1 MMVFV
6 IVVVWVLKRCCK
18 KNNSL
23 GKEDETAQSLMQV
36 NLKYL
41 KNNFQK
47 IQNIYATFARSA
59 FYMFSL
65 MHCGLVARS
74 FQVYRCDVSLEP
86 YENYMNADYAVR
98 CHDPFTAWGASA
110 ALATTMLFTIGLG
123 IPVYLAFRL
132 RAYDIFV
139 IKLGKNEL
147 AQYKGKMFSGKKKTK
162 AGELAIREFR
172 REKEFELRLKKAGKE
187 AKKEYYLVANIYSL
201 YREGFYWWE
210 LVEVVKS
217 GIMTGCL
224 ILLRPGSFLQH
235 VAGTML
241 LLLHLAS
248 VTIVKPYRHA
258 QDNNVQFILSSVL
271 VVTLPATAAVHKAK
285 DAEEREG
292 MLNYVIALNVAIFT
306 MAFILRAR
314 EDMQLKERDVHTRVY
329 PAGHQRGPPMKR
341 KAKKLDGMHSIS
353 PNTKGFTRDSDDNS
367 VDSKSSDDILE
378 TKTPGKKL
386 LPPLAR
392 DPPSFRG
399 FGRVKTFRKKQ
410 IAKELEYLGQFDLD
424 GDGEI
429 EASEL
434 VAKLTAEG
442 LSEDEANKKVE
453 ELMKKF
459 DIDGDGAF
467 SLREAYISEA
477 GAALEEE
484 EEEAMQKKN
493 EELQQKKEKQERRI
507 KERLKRRQQN
517 HEK

>member
-1 MMVFV
+1 M
-6 IVVVWVLKRCCK
+6 
-18 KNNSL
+18 
-23 GKEDETAQSLMQV
+23 
-36 NLKYL
+36 
-41 KNNFQK
+41 
-47 IQNIYATFARSA
+47 
-59 FYMFSL
+59 
-65 MHCGLVARS
+65 
-74 FQVYRCDVSLEP
+74 
-86 YENYMNADYAVR
+86 
-98 CHDPFTAWGASA
+98 
-110 ALATTMLFTIGLG
+110 
-123 IPVYLAFRL
+123 
-132 RAYDIFV
+132 
-139 IKLGKNEL
+139 
-147 AQYKGKMFSGKKKTK
+147 
-162 AGELAIREFR
+162 
-172 REKEFELRLKKAGKE
+172 
-187 AKKEYYLVANIYSL
+187 
-201 YREGFYWWE
+201 
-210 LVEVVKS
+210 KS

-314 EDMQLKERDVHTRVY
+314 EDMQLKEKDVRTRVY

-341 KAKKLDGMHSIS
+341 KAKKLDGIS
-353 PNTKGFTRDSDDNS
+353 PNTKGFTRDNDDNS

-386 LPPLAR
+386 LPPLGR

-410 IAKELEYLGQFDLD
+410 IAKELEYLGHFDLD

-429 EASEL
+429 EVSEL
-434 VAKLTAEG
+434 VTKLTAEG

-467 SLREAYISEA
+467 SLQEAYISEA
-477 GAALEEE
+477 GAALEEQE
-484 EEEAMQKKN
+484 EEDMQKKF
-493 EELQQKKEKQERRI
+493 EELQEKKEKQERRI
-507 KERLKRRQQN
+507 KERLKRRQKNQKN
-517 HEK
+517 KVAEKEIENLKVGDAVEVRMGPDANPMQGTIKSFENNTYEVTLRGGEGVINGLHRKQLKLLPSGFGSSASLRKDRRKIPTKTMRSTNPAEVGDRHLREEYKRKLKMRQQQESDSESSDSKRSS